1 MARIRAVAA
10 AVVVAV
16 ITACGAAAAA
26 EEDVSVGV
34 GVVEP
39 IPEFGSPVPDEP
51 TGEEARRVLP
61 TYETYDPDTGLYDAV
76 PSDAAGELD

>member
-1 MARIRAVAA
+1 MLRVCIVVLAA
-10 AVVVAV
+10 AFV
-16 ITACGAAAAA
+16 ACGAAAGA

-51 TGEEARRVLP
+51 TGEEARKVLP